1 MRCSAVLFDCD
12 GVLVDS
18 ETVSL
23 RALDRYLAR
32 YGKVAPPNFAYQLVG
47 KRAVDNGKLIIETFD
62 LPVTLEQHI
71 KEFRQLIEIMVEAEA
86 EAMPHTD
93 HVLRT
98 LHERGIPL
106 AVATSSPRP
115 YLSMILR
122 KFGWEQL
129 FQASVTGEEVQHGKP
144 APDIFL
150 RAAELLNV
158 PIEECWV
165 IEDAPH
171 GVAAGV
177 ASGARVFAV
186 PNSVTRHLAFPAQ
199 IEQWTSLAE
208 LLAVLA

>member
-1 MRCSAVLFDCD
+1 MLCSAVLFDCD

-32 YGKVAPPNFAYQLVG
+32 YGKVAPPNFADQLVG
-47 KRAVDNGKLIIETFD
+47 KRAVDNGRLIIETFD

-86 EAMPHTD
+86 EAMPHAD
-93 HVLRT
+93 HVLRM

-150 RAAELLNV
+150 RAAELLGV
-158 PIEECWV
+158 PIQECWV

-177 ASGARVFAV
+177 ASGAQVFAV
-186 PNSVTRHLAFPAQ
+186 PNSVTRHLAFPSQ

-208 LLAVLA
+208 LLTVLA